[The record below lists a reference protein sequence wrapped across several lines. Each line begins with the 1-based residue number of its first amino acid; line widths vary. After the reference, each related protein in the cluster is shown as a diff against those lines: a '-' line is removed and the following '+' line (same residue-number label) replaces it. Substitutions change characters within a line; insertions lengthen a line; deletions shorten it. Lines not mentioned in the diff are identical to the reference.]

1 LHPNKWLKFVYSGI
15 GYVYTYIDEYN
26 IEIYTTCVPKYPQ
39 KAKFRETSRDRELGW
54 NIHGLWLI
62 GCTTKCSGNNIVYLG
77 EIRREVTSTPQ

>member
-62 GCTTKCSGNNIVYLG
+62 GCTLNAQETISIS
-77 EIRREVTSTPQ
+77 RRDQKRSYKPPQ